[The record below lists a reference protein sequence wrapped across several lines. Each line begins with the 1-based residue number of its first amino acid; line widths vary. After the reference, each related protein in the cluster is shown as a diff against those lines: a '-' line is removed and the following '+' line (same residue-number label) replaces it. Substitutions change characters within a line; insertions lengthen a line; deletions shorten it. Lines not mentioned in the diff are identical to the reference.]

1 MTQPQAPQTPSPTSP
16 QTAAPSMPAP
26 STPGA
31 PPPPGSWVPAG
42 YGYSPQGWGP
52 VPVGGAP
59 AYGPPPGLLPPDPEV
74 LLTRGLGALRAAGV
88 LLWCLVGAHAVMA
101 AGAIALIV
109 VADGSGTDIADA
121 EALGVLGLLAWFG
134 LGTALWALLALW
146 CSRTSLAARAAGNQ
160 LDSSSHLAWW
170 GIFVPVA
177 GLVLPF
183 LAYRDAARY
192 SQAVARAGSQP
203 RGAGESWRST
213 PVPLGVHAWW
223 VLFIASSVCLGSFS
237 VVDPGDDLLEG
248 IFWLATAAFGAA
260 SGVCGA
266 LSLGRLSRRRP

>member
-1 MTQPQAPQTPSPTSP
+1 
-16 QTAAPSMPAP
+16 MPAP
-26 STPGA
+26 HTPGA
-31 PPPPGSWVPAG
+31 PQPAG
-42 YGYSPQGWGP
+42 PWAPTVYGYPPQGWGP
-52 VPVGGAP
+52 VPVGPPP
-59 AYGPPPGLLPPDPEV
+59 AYGPHPGLLPPDPDV
-74 LLTRGLGALRAAGV
+74 LLGRGLGALRAASV
-88 LLWCLVGAHAVMA
+88 LLWCLVGAHAVTA
-101 AGAIALIV
+101 AGAIALMV
-109 VADGSGTDIADA
+109 VADGGSGTDVSDA
-121 EALGVLGLLAWFG
+121 ETLGGLGLLAWLG

-160 LDSSSHLAWW
+160 RDSSSHLAWW

-192 SQAVARAGSQP
+192 TEAVTRAGSQP

-223 VLFIASSVCLGSFS
+223 VLFIASSVCLGAYSA
-237 VVDPGDDLLEG
+237 VDPDENLLEG
-248 IFWLATAAFGAA
+248 VFMLGAAVFGAA

-266 LSLGRLSRRRP
+266 LSLGRLSRGRRP